1 MKHLRICL
9 GVFIF
14 ALAIASCKKETFNI
28 NKNPNNATDSTI
40 VYNLILPSAQN
51 NTGRLVA
58 RNWGW
63 LQDYLSFW
71 ARSGTFAPVAQEETY
86 QLTTTQAFVS
96 NIWNGVYDNNYDYQA
111 MEISANKAGATFYSG
126 IAKIMKAHNY
136 GILFDV
142 YGNAPLT
149 EALKGGAN
157 ATPKY
162 DMGKDAYASLLVQL
176 DEGIA
181 LVKDANELTTGP
193 NKTIPTDDVMFG
205 TKLYPGTTIPAM
217 KIKWMKFANTIKL
230 RLLVHLMNGGVQGA
244 PGDNTVGTPASV
256 VPGFNIPA
264 EFAKIVATGVG
275 YLAPGID
282 AQVQP
287 GYATDRGNPFYN
299 LYIRD
304 NTNTQT
310 GTNQYQRANEYAINY
325 YNFNLDPR
333 IGKFYDPVSGNT
345 FRGVKYGLPANTANS
360 FANLSSIGAGVARG
374 VDQPQ
379 WIMTAT
385 ESLFLQAEATHR
397 GFNTGSAGS
406 ALSLTNAGIT
416 ESFMMLGLTAAQ
428 ANTYISNN
436 ATYADVDYNAAAQ
449 PGAGNAKGGIFT
461 IISQKWFA
469 LNAIAPFE
477 IWTDYRRVDFSTSI
491 KHFEYGKSVGYV
503 KGPQIS
509 VLPANLATEIPIR
522 LPYPQDEYNYNT
534 ANVSAQGNINIFT
547 NRIFWDLN

>member
-1 MKHLRICL
+1 MKHLR
-9 GVFIF
+9 VFLVFF
-14 ALAIASCKKETFNI
+14 AFTLALASCKKDNFNI

-40 VYNLILPSAQN
+40 VYNLILPSAEN

-111 MEISANKAGATFYSG
+111 MEIAANKAGATFYSG
-126 IAKIMKAHNY
+126 IAKIMRSHNF

-142 YGNAPLT
+142 YANAPFKD
-149 EALKGGAN
+149 ALKGGAN

-162 DMGKDAYASLLVQL
+162 DMGKDAYAGLLIQL

-193 NKTIPTDDVMFG
+193 NKTIPTDDVIFG
-205 TKLYPGTTIPAM
+205 TKLYPGTNIPAM
-217 KIKWMKFANTIKL
+217 KIKWIKFANTIKL

-244 PGDNTVGTPASV
+244 TGDATVGTPSSTV
-256 VPGFNIPA
+256 SGFNIPA
-264 EFAKIVATGVG
+264 EFAKITATGVG
-275 YLAPGID
+275 YLASGID

-287 GYATDRGNPFYN
+287 GYVSDRGNPFYN

-325 YNFNLDPR
+325 YNYNLDPR
-333 IGKFYDPVSGNT
+333 IGKFYDPVSGTT
-345 FRGVKYGLPANTANS
+345 FKGVKYGLPANTANS

-385 ESLFLQAEATHR
+385 ESLFLQAEAIHR
-397 GFNTGSAGS
+397 GFISGS
-406 ALSLTNAGIT
+406 ALATTNLAIT
-416 ESFMMLGLTAAQ
+416 ESFTMLGLTATQ
-428 ANTYISNN
+428 ASAYIGGN
-436 ATYADVDYNAAAQ
+436 ATYADVDYNAASL
-449 PGAGNAKGGIFT
+449 GLGKAKGGLFT

-477 IWTDYRRVDFSTSI
+477 VWSDYRRVDFSNTI
-491 KHFEYGKSVGYV
+491 KHFEYGGSVDYV

-534 ANVSAQGNINIFT
+534 ANVAAQGNINIFT